1 VAQCDSPIAVP
12 TWNPHA
18 PCRRFFLEDTVNPLA
33 DCGLPRFF
41 AIAGRAAERL
51 AIPDLR
57 GGTAVRVYGRS
68 LAGMQKEALVRT
80 SAGGAWR
87 LASDEGAYLNGLDE
101 APCPLA
107 FMTTGMAASFM
118 HAIQAG
124 LAAAGVEHRGIRLV
138 QDNYY
143 TMQGSMPRRTMIGG
157 ARPVELEVEIAIERA
172 PADLKPLILDAVAV
186 APASSLLRQTLRN
199 TFTLTLNGRA
209 LPLDGTPHAGLEPLP
224 DPRTYFDDMS
234 PVGTAQE
241 ALVARAGMTPLTQ
254 EATSHDGSS
263 YAAEQHRTLHLR
275 GICTLRPD
283 GVKVIEQQLYNPHGS
298 IFRLLSD
305 EAPVNGGGGRAPDAD
320 TYMSAGIGFCFMT
333 QFGRFARIV
342 GRRLDGYRIV
352 QDTRFAVGH
361 ADPVQTHVYLDT
373 PEDAAFAREVLE
385 VGEKTCFLHALCRTA
400 LTTRVEVTTRRMPVS
415 GPA

>member
-1 VAQCDSPIAVP
+1 
-12 TWNPHA
+12 
-18 PCRRFFLEDTVNPLA
+18 VNPLA
-33 DCGLPRFF
+33 ECGLPRFF
-41 AIAGRAAERL
+41 AIDAPAADRL
-51 AIPDLR
+51 ATPESR
-57 GGTAVRVYGRS
+57 GGNAVRLYGRS

-124 LAAAGVEHRGIRLV
+124 LAAAGVGHRGIRLV

-157 ARPVELEVEIAIERA
+157 AQPVELEVEIAIDRD
-172 PADLKPLILDAVAV
+172 PAELRPLILDAVAV
-186 APASSLLRQTLRN
+186 APAGSLLQRALRN

-209 LPLDGTPHAGLEPLP
+209 LSLGTIPLAGPEPLP
-224 DPRTYFDDMS
+224 DPRTYFDDVA
-234 PVGTAQE
+234 PVGSAQE
-241 ALVARAGMTPLTQ
+241 ALVVRAGMTLLTQ
-254 EATSHDGSS
+254 EATSHAGSS

-342 GRRLDGYRIV
+342 GKTLDGYRIV
-352 QDTRFAVGH
+352 QDTRFAAGH
-361 ADPVQTHVYLDT
+361 ADPVQTHIYLDT

-385 VGEKTCFLHALCRTA
+385 VGERTCFLHALCRA
-400 LTTRVEVTTRRMPVS
+400 ELATRVEVTTRRMPVTE
-415 GPA
+415 P